1 MEVRKMK
8 KTLSIH
14 EFRDELRQYQSQS
27 PTGSYYKP
35 FNRGEEETIYN
46 HMEEVWQDFEFT
58 SLDIFIIWN
67 SYKSLND
74 FFEAHDHNKLDCD
87 NCIIAPIEYCHLVK
101 KTNQEIIQD
110 HIDSYN
116 MNGTAFEVV
125 SSEYNMKTGER
136 EAITTYLVADFSNH

>member
-1 MEVRKMK
+1 MQ

-46 HMEEVWQDFEFT
+46 YMEEVWEDFEFT
-58 SLDIFIIWN
+58 SLDIFMIWT

-74 FFEAHDHNKLDCD
+74 FLDAHHSKYDCD
-87 NCIIAPIEYCHLVK
+87 LCKDDKIRICASGIK

-110 HIDSYN
+110 HIDNYN

-125 SSEYNMKTGER
+125 SSEYNTQTRKHET
-136 EAITTYLVADFSNH
+136 ITTYLVADFSNH

>member
-1 MEVRKMK
+1 MQ

-27 PTGSYYKP
+27 STGSYYKS
-35 FNRGEEETIYN
+35 FNFGEEEIIYD
-46 HMEEVWQDFEFT
+46 HMEEVWPDFEFT
-58 SLDIFIIWN
+58 SLDIFMIWT

-74 FFEAHDHNKLDCD
+74 FIVSHHSKFDCD
-87 NCIIAPIEYCHLVK
+87 LCKDDKIRICASGIK

-110 HIDSYN
+110 HIDNYN
-116 MNGTAFEVV
+116 MNGTAFEIV
-125 SSEYNMKTGER
+125 SSEYNMKTRER